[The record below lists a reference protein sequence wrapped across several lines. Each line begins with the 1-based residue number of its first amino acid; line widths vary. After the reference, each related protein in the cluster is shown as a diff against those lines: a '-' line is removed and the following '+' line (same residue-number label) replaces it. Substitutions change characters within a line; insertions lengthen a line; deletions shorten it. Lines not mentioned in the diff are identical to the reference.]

1 MSSIISGLNIKNI
14 FEYNPLLSYDKFDII
29 DYQLITGI
37 SVYPNY
43 TGFGNTGL
51 CSWFNNDYLED
62 FATDGN
68 FNITGWTNK
77 VINSGNLL
85 QFSLDDNV
93 RPNVVFNEPYIT
105 LKNLEFLSGTGF
117 EHTKRTIFIAA
128 NTSSP
133 NKPNID
139 KQKIIK
145 FGPLDSPNGS
155 LQVAGTNG
163 NLQARLILDN
173 TSFFAVSPIYD
184 ETNIFTLIQDAG
196 TSLKVRQ
203 NGLEVGQI
211 NSPNAQWNS
220 SYFEIGNNPGNN
232 GINYYD
238 LFYFSGI
245 LSETQ
250 IDYYE
255 KYLFEKYFPES
266 DGLFFAKKDVPVGE
280 QYSPIFFTGKDYWTK
295 NINDLFNFNYGS
307 SANFTANLSPL
318 KMGDGYK
325 TNIVNTINT
334 LNATFNLVYDGL
346 TDAQA
351 KCLIAFFEN
360 TPESPNKSIYE
371 GFKGVT
377 TNLFNPYKSNA
388 ELYFKKANFNSSY
401 NNINKITIEAES
413 LYDSSLDYKGMHV
426 VLDEIKIKTYTETVD
441 SLTTHDVFYYPS
453 TSFIDRGYYF
463 YTGINRNSTNATGP
477 VTGPASGPFNK
488 ILIGPSESPTGTNSF
503 FTKDFYFKGD
513 LEYDINENVR
523 LFSTEMKNST
533 IEYSKDG
540 INYNILEFSVSFN
553 RRTNQEA
560 RAILKFLDDKAGFKI
575 FSYTLPQPYNK
586 TISVYCPEWNHT
598 YNFINNNDI
607 SVKFIEFKNPA
618 NPEALFNTQIKLT

>member
-1 MSSIISGLNIKNI
+1 MSSLISGLNIKNI

-68 FNITGWTNK
+68 FNITGWLNK
-77 VINSGNLL
+77 VTNSGALL

-93 RPNVVFNEPYIT
+93 RPNVQFNESYIT

-117 EHTKRTIFIAA
+117 EHTKRTIFLAVNA
-128 NTSSP
+128 SEP
-133 NKPNID
+133 NKPETD

-155 LQVAGTNG
+155 LQILGKNSYLDAK
-163 NLQARLILDN
+163 LILDN
-173 TSFFAVSPIYD
+173 TQFNAASPIYN
-184 ETNIFTLIQDAG
+184 ENNIFTLIQDSSS
-196 TSLKVRQ
+196 TLKVRQ
-203 NGLEVGQI
+203 NGLEIGQI
-211 NSPNAQWNS
+211 TPNAQWNS
-220 SYFEIGNNPGNN
+220 SYFEIGNNPNNN

-245 LSETQ
+245 LSETE

-280 QYSPIFFTGKDYWTK
+280 EYSPIFFTGKDYWTK

-318 KMGDGYK
+318 KMGDGYE

-360 TPESPNKSIYE
+360 TPESPNKSLYE

-377 TNLFNPYKSNA
+377 TNLFSPYKSDA
-388 ELYFKKANFNSSY
+388 ELYFKKINFNSSY

-413 LYDSSLDYKGMHV
+413 LYDSSLDYKGMHI

-441 SLTTHDVFYYPS
+441 FLTTHDVFYYPS
-453 TSFIDRGYYF
+453 ESFVDRGYYF
-463 YTGINRNSTNATGP
+463 YTGLNINAPSSATGP
-477 VTGPASGPFNK
+477 TNK
-488 ILIGPSESPTGTNSF
+488 IVIAPNNSPTGVNSY
-503 FTKDFYFKGD
+503 FTKNFYFKGD
-513 LEYDINENVR
+513 LEYDVNENVR

-540 INYNILEFSVSFN
+540 INYNTLEFSVSFN
-553 RRTNQEA
+553 KRTNQET
-560 RAILKFLDDKAGFKI
+560 RAILKYLDDKAGFKI

-598 YNFINNNDI
+598 YNFNNNNDI
-607 SVKFIEFKNPA
+607 SVKFIEFENPA
-618 NPEALFNTQIKLT
+618 NPRTVFNTQVILIK

>member
-14 FEYNPLLSYDKFDII
+14 SEYNTGLSYNKFDII
-29 DYQLITGI
+29 DYQFITGI
-37 SVYPNY
+37 SVYPSY

-51 CSWFNNDYLED
+51 CSWFNNDNLED

-68 FNITGWTNK
+68 FNVTGWINK
-77 VINSGNLL
+77 VINSGGLSQL
-85 QFSLDDNV
+85 SLEDNIK
-93 RPNVVFNEPYIT
+93 PNVAFNEPYIT
-105 LKNLEFLSGTGF
+105 LRNLEFLSGTGF
-117 EHTKRTIFIAA
+117 EHTKRTIFLAVNA
-128 NTSSP
+128 SEP
-133 NKPNID
+133 NKPETD

-155 LQVAGTNG
+155 LQILGKNSYFDAK
-163 NLQARLILDN
+163 LILDN
-173 TSFFAVSPIYD
+173 VQFDAASPIYN
-184 ETNIFTLIQDAG
+184 ETNIFTLIQDDSS
-196 TSLKVRQ
+196 TLKIRQ
-203 NGLEVGQI
+203 NGLQIGQI
-211 NSPNAQWNS
+211 VPNAQWDS
-220 SYFEIGNNPGNN
+220 SYFEIGNNPKNN
-232 GINYYD
+232 GIKYYD

-280 QYSPIFFTGKDYWTK
+280 QYSPIFFEGKDYWTK

-360 TPESPNKSIYE
+360 TPESPNKSLYE
-371 GFKGVT
+371 GFKGVN
-377 TNLFNPYKSNA
+377 TNLFSPYKSNA
-388 ELYFKKANFNSSY
+388 ELYFKKANFDSSY

-413 LYDSSLDYKGMHV
+413 LYDSSLDYKGMFV
-426 VLDEIKIKTYTETVD
+426 VLDENKIKTYKDSVD
-441 SLTTHDVFYYPS
+441 SLTTHDIFYYE
-453 TSFIDRGYYF
+453 SFSFNDRGYYF
-463 YTGINRNSTNATGP
+463 YTGVNRNSTNVTGP
-477 VTGPASGPFNK
+477 VTGPVSGPFDK
-488 ILIGPSESPTGTNSF
+488 ILISPSESPTGVNSF

-513 LEYDINENVR
+513 LEYDVDENVR
-523 LFSTEMKNST
+523 LFPAELKNST

-560 RAILKFLDDKAGFKI
+560 RAILKFLDDKAGFKV
-575 FSYTLPQPYNK
+575 FYYTLPQPYNK
-586 TISVYCPEWNHT
+586 KISVYCPEWNHT
-598 YNFINNNDI
+598 YNFSNNNDI

-618 NPEALFNTQIKLT
+618 NPVALFNTQIRLI

>member
-37 SVYPNY
+37 SVYPDY

-62 FATDGN
+62 FITDGN

-77 VINSGNLL
+77 VINSGALL

-93 RPNVVFNEPYIT
+93 RPNVQFNEPYIT

-117 EHTKRTIFIAA
+117 QHTKRTIFLAVNA
-128 NTSSP
+128 SEP
-133 NKPNID
+133 NRPKTD

-155 LQVAGTNG
+155 LQILGKNSHFDAK
-163 NLQARLILDN
+163 LILDN
-173 TSFFAVSPIYD
+173 TEFDAASPIYN
-184 ETNIFTLIQDAG
+184 ENNIFTLIQNDSS
-196 TSLKVRQ
+196 TLKIRQ
-203 NGLEVGQI
+203 NGLEIGQI
-211 NSPNAQWNS
+211 VPNAQWNS

-266 DGLFFAKKDVPVGE
+266 DGLLFAKKDVPVGE
-280 QYSPIFFTGKDYWTK
+280 QYSPIFFEGKDYWTK

-325 TNIVNTINT
+325 TNIVNTVNT

-360 TPESPNKSIYE
+360 TPESPNKSLYE

-377 TNLFNPYKSNA
+377 TNLFSPYKSNA

-426 VLDEIKIKTYTETVD
+426 VLDEVKIKTYTDIVD
-441 SLTTHDVFYYPS
+441 LLITNDVFYYAS
-453 TSFIDRGYYF
+453 DSFVNRGYYF
-463 YTGINRNSTNATGP
+463 YTGLNINSPSSATGP
-477 VTGPASGPFNK
+477 SSKIIIAPAN
-488 ILIGPSESPTGTNSF
+488 SPTGANSF

-560 RAILKFLDDKAGFKI
+560 RAILKYLDDKAGFKI

-598 YNFINNNDI
+598 YNFNNNNDI

-618 NPEALFNTQIKLT
+618 NPQALFNTQIRLM

>member
-1 MSSIISGLNIKNI
+1 MSSLISGLNIKNI

-62 FATDGN
+62 FVTDGN
-68 FNITGWTNK
+68 FNITGWLNK
-77 VINSGNLL
+77 VTNSGALL

-93 RPNVVFNEPYIT
+93 RPNVQFNESYIT

-117 EHTKRTIFIAA
+117 ENTKRTIFLAVNA
-128 NTSSP
+128 SEP
-133 NKPNID
+133 NKPETD

-155 LQVAGTNG
+155 LQILGKNSYLDAK
-163 NLQARLILDN
+163 LILDN
-173 TSFFAVSPIYD
+173 TQFNAASPIYN
-184 ETNIFTLIQDAG
+184 ENNIFTLIQDSSS
-196 TSLKVRQ
+196 TLKVRQ
-203 NGLEVGQI
+203 NGLEIGQI
-211 NSPNAQWNS
+211 TPNAQWNS
-220 SYFEIGNNPGNN
+220 SYFEIGNNPNNN

-245 LSETQ
+245 LSETE

-280 QYSPIFFTGKDYWTK
+280 QYSPIFFEGKDYWTK

-360 TPESPNKSIYE
+360 TPESPNKSLYE

-377 TNLFNPYKSNA
+377 TNLFSPYKSDA
-388 ELYFKKANFNSSY
+388 ELYFKKINFNSSY

-413 LYDSSLDYKGMHV
+413 LYDSSLDYKGMHI

-453 TSFIDRGYYF
+453 ESFVDRGYYF
-463 YTGINRNSTNATGP
+463 YTGLNINAPSSATGP
-477 VTGPASGPFNK
+477 TNK
-488 ILIGPSESPTGTNSF
+488 IVIAPNNSPTGVNSY
-503 FTKDFYFKGD
+503 FTKNFYFKGD
-513 LEYDINENVR
+513 LEYDVNENIR

-540 INYNILEFSVSFN
+540 INYNTLEFSVSFN
-553 RRTNQEA
+553 KRTNQET
-560 RAILKFLDDKAGFKI
+560 RAILKYLDDKAGFKI

-598 YNFINNNDI
+598 YNFNNNNDI
-607 SVKFIEFKNPA
+607 SVKFIEFENPA
-618 NPEALFNTQIKLT
+618 NPRTVFNTQVILIK

>member
-14 FEYNPLLSYDKFDII
+14 SEYNSALSYNKFDII
-29 DYQLITGI
+29 DYQFVPGI
-37 SVYPNY
+37 SVYPSY

-51 CSWFNNDYLED
+51 CSWFNNDNLED
-62 FATDGN
+62 FITDGS
-68 FNITGWTNK
+68 FNITGWINK
-77 VINSGNLL
+77 VNNSGALL
-85 QFSLDDNV
+85 QFSEDDNV
-93 RPNVVFNEPYIT
+93 RPNVQFNEPYIT

-117 EHTKRTIFIAA
+117 EHTKRTIFLAVNA
-128 NTSSP
+128 SEP
-133 NKPNID
+133 NRPKTD

-145 FGPLDSPNGS
+145 FGSSDSPNGS
-155 LQVAGTNG
+155 LQILGKNSYSNAK
-163 NLQARLILDN
+163 LILDN
-173 TSFFAVSPIYD
+173 TEFDAASPIYN
-184 ETNIFTLIQDAG
+184 ENNIFTLIQNDLS
-196 TSLKVRQ
+196 TLKIRQ
-203 NGLEVGQI
+203 NGFEIGNVV
-211 NSPNAQWNS
+211 PNAQWDS
-220 SYFEIGNNPGNN
+220 SYFEIGNNPNNN
-232 GINYYD
+232 GIKYYD

-266 DGLFFAKKDVPVGE
+266 DGLFFAKKDVPAGE

-325 TNIVNTINT
+325 TNIVNTVNT

-360 TPESPNKSIYE
+360 TPESPNKSLYE

-377 TNLFNPYKSNA
+377 TNLFSPYKSNA

-426 VLDEIKIKTYTETVD
+426 VLDEVKIKTYTDVVN
-441 SLTTHDVFYYPS
+441 SLITNDVFYYPS
-453 TSFIDRGYYF
+453 NSFIDRGYYF
-463 YTGINRNSTNATGP
+463 YTGASINDESFTPIT
-477 VTGPASGPFNK
+477 K
-488 ILIGPSESPTGTNSF
+488 IVILPENSPTGANSF
-503 FTKDFYFKGD
+503 FTKNFYFKGD

-523 LFSTEMKNST
+523 LFSTDMKNST

-540 INYNILEFSVSFN
+540 INYNSLEFSVSFN
-553 RRTNQEA
+553 KRTNQEA
-560 RAILKFLDDKAGFKI
+560 RAILKYLDDKAGFKI

-586 TISVYCPEWNHT
+586 TIFVYCPEWNHT

-607 SVKFIEFKNPA
+607 SVKFIEFENPV
-618 NPEALFNTQIKLT
+618 NPKTVFNTQIILIK

>member
-14 FEYNPLLSYDKFDII
+14 SEYNSALSYNKFDII
-29 DYQLITGI
+29 DYHLITGI
-37 SVYPNY
+37 SVYPDY

-51 CSWFNNDYLED
+51 CGWFNNDYLEN
-62 FATDGN
+62 FITDGS
-68 FNITGWTNK
+68 FNITGWINK
-77 VINSGNLL
+77 VNNSGALL
-85 QFSLDDNV
+85 QFSEDDNV
-93 RPNVVFNEPYIT
+93 RPNVQFNEPYIT

-117 EHTKRTIFIAA
+117 EHTKRTIFLAVNA
-128 NTSSP
+128 SEP
-133 NKPNID
+133 NRPKTD

-145 FGPLDSPNGS
+145 FGSSDSPNGS
-155 LQVAGTNG
+155 LQILGKNSYSDAK
-163 NLQARLILDN
+163 LILDI
-173 TSFFAVSPIYD
+173 TEFDAASPIYN
-184 ETNIFTLIQDAG
+184 ENNIFTLIQNDLS
-196 TSLKVRQ
+196 SLKIRQ
-203 NGLEVGQI
+203 NGFEIGNVV
-211 NSPNAQWNS
+211 PNAQWDS
-220 SYFEIGNNPGNN
+220 SYFEIGNNPNNN
-232 GINYYD
+232 GIKYYD

-245 LSETQ
+245 LSEAQ

-325 TNIVNTINT
+325 TNIVNTVNT

-360 TPESPNKSIYE
+360 TPESPNKSLYE

-377 TNLFNPYKSNA
+377 TNLFSPYKSNA

-413 LYDSSLDYKGMHV
+413 LYDSSLDYKGMYV
-426 VLDEIKIKTYTETVD
+426 VLDEIKIKTYAETVD

-463 YTGINRNSTNATGP
+463 YTGASINDESFTPIT
-477 VTGPASGPFNK
+477 K
-488 ILIGPSESPTGTNSF
+488 IVILPENSPTGANSF
-503 FTKDFYFKGD
+503 FTKNFYFKGD

-523 LFSTEMKNST
+523 LFSTDMKNST

-540 INYNILEFSVSFN
+540 INYNSLEFSVSFN
-553 RRTNQEA
+553 KRTNQEA
-560 RAILKFLDDKAGFKI
+560 RAILKYLDDKAGFKI

-586 TISVYCPEWNHT
+586 TIFVYCPEWNHT

-607 SVKFIEFKNPA
+607 SVKFIEFENPVI
-618 NPEALFNTQIKLT
+618 PKTVFNTQIILIK

>member
-1 MSSIISGLNIKNI
+1 MSSLISGLNIKNI

-37 SVYPNY
+37 SVYPDY

-51 CSWFNNDYLED
+51 CGWFNNDYLQD

-68 FNITGWTNK
+68 FNITGWINK
-77 VINSGNLL
+77 VTNSGDLL
-85 QFSLDDNV
+85 QFSLDENV
-93 RPNVVFNEPYIT
+93 RPDVEFNEPYIT

-117 EHTKRTIFIAA
+117 EHTKRTIFLAVNA
-128 NTSSP
+128 SEP
-133 NKPNID
+133 NKPETD

-155 LQVAGTNG
+155 LQILGKNSHFDAK
-163 NLQARLILDN
+163 LILDN
-173 TSFFAVSPIYD
+173 TQFDAASPIYN
-184 ETNIFTLIQDAG
+184 ENNIFTLIQDASS
-196 TSLKVRQ
+196 TLKIRQ
-203 NGLEVGQI
+203 NGLEIGQI
-211 NSPNAQWNS
+211 VPNAQWNS
-220 SYFEIGNNPGNN
+220 SYFEIGNNPNNN
-232 GINYYD
+232 GIKYYD

-245 LSETQ
+245 LSETE

-266 DGLFFAKKDVPVGE
+266 DGLLFAKKDVPAGE
-280 QYSPIFFTGKDYWTK
+280 QYSPIFFEGKDYWTK

-307 SANFTANLSPL
+307 SVNFTANLSPL

-360 TPESPNKSIYE
+360 TPESPNKSLYE

-388 ELYFKKANFNSSY
+388 ELYFKKINFNSSY

-426 VLDEIKIKTYTETVD
+426 VLDEVKIKTYTDVVD
-441 SLTTHDVFYYPS
+441 LLTTNDVFYYPS
-453 TSFIDRGYYF
+453 DSFTNRGYYF
-463 YTGINRNSTNATGP
+463 YTGLNINPPSSATGP
-477 VTGPASGPFNK
+477 SSKIIIAPAN
-488 ILIGPSESPTGTNSF
+488 SPTGANSF
-503 FTKDFYFKGD
+503 FTKNFYFKGD
-513 LEYDINENVR
+513 LEYDINENIR
-523 LFSTEMKNST
+523 LFSTDMKNST

-540 INYNILEFSVSFN
+540 INYNNLEFTVSFN
-553 RRTNQEA
+553 KRTNQEA
-560 RAILKFLDDKAGFKI
+560 RAILKYLDDKAGFKI

-598 YNFINNNDI
+598 YNFNNNNDI
-607 SVKFIEFKNPA
+607 SVKFIEFENPA
-618 NPEALFNTQIKLT
+618 NPTTLFNTQIILIK

>member
-37 SVYPNY
+37 SVYPDY

-62 FATDGN
+62 FITDGN

-77 VINSGNLL
+77 VTNSGNLL

-128 NTSSP
+128 NASSP
-133 NKPNID
+133 NKPNTD

-163 NLQARLILDN
+163 NLQARLILDS

-184 ETNIFTLIQDAG
+184 ETNIFTLIQDGG

-280 QYSPIFFTGKDYWTK
+280 QYSPIFFTGKDYWTR

-307 SANFTANLSPL
+307 SASFTANLSPL

-325 TNIVNTINT
+325 TNIVNTVNT

-360 TPESPNKSIYE
+360 TPESPNKSLYE

-388 ELYFKKANFNSSY
+388 ELYFKKINFNSSY

-426 VLDEIKIKTYTETVD
+426 VLDEVKIKTYTDVVD
-441 SLTTHDVFYYPS
+441 LLTTNDVFYYPS
-453 TSFIDRGYYF
+453 DSFANRGYYF
-463 YTGINRNSTNATGP
+463 YTGLNINPPSSATGP
-477 VTGPASGPFNK
+477 SSKIIIAPAN
-488 ILIGPSESPTGTNSF
+488 SPTGANSF
-503 FTKDFYFKGD
+503 FTKNFYFKGD
-513 LEYDINENVR
+513 LEYDVNENIR

-560 RAILKFLDDKAGFKI
+560 RAILKYLDDKAGFKI

-598 YNFINNNDI
+598 YNFNNNNDI

-618 NPEALFNTQIKLT
+618 NPEALFNTQIRLM

>member
-14 FEYNPLLSYDKFDII
+14 FEYDPLLAYDKFDII
-29 DYQLITGI
+29 DYQLVPGI

-51 CSWFNNDYLED
+51 CSWFNNDYLEN
-62 FATDGN
+62 FITDGN
-68 FNITGWTNK
+68 FNVTGWINK

-85 QFSLDDNV
+85 QLSSDDNV
-93 RPNVVFNEPYIT
+93 RPNVQFNEPYIT
-105 LKNLEFLSGTGF
+105 LKDLELLSGSGF
-117 EHTKRTIFIAA
+117 QHTKRTIFLAVNA
-128 NTSSP
+128 SEP
-133 NKPNID
+133 NKPKTD

-155 LQVAGTNG
+155 LQILGKNSYFDA
-163 NLQARLILDN
+163 QLILDN
-173 TSFFAVSPIYD
+173 VQFNAASPIYN
-184 ETNIFTLIQDAG
+184 ENNIFTLIQDDLS
-196 TSLKVRQ
+196 SLKIRQ
-203 NGLEVGQI
+203 NGLQIGQI
-211 NSPNAQWNS
+211 VPNAQWNS
-220 SYFEIGNNPGNN
+220 SYFEIGNNPKNN
-232 GINYYD
+232 GIKYYD

-280 QYSPIFFTGKDYWTK
+280 QYSPIFFIGKDYWTK

-360 TPESPNKSIYE
+360 TPESPNKSLYE

-377 TNLFNPYKSNA
+377 TNLFSPYKSDA
-388 ELYFKKANFNSSY
+388 ELYFKKINFNSSY

-413 LYDSSLDYKGMHV
+413 LYDSSLDYKGMFV
-426 VLDEIKIKTYTETVD
+426 VLDEKNIKTYESVV
-441 SLTTHDVFYYPS
+441 SSILTNDVFYFES
-453 TSFIDRGYYF
+453 DNFFDRGYYF
-463 YTGINRNSTNATGP
+463 YTGLNINDSNGSSTN
-477 VTGPASGPFNK
+477 NK
-488 ILIGPSESPTGTNSF
+488 IIILPENSPTGITSF
-503 FTKDFYFKGD
+503 FTKNFYFKGD

-540 INYNILEFSVSFN
+540 INYNSLEFTVSFKK
-553 RRTNQEA
+553 RTNQEA
-560 RAILKFLDDKAGFKI
+560 KAILKYLDDKAGFKI

-607 SVKFIEFKNPA
+607 SVKFIEFENPA
-618 NPEALFNTQIKLT
+618 NPTTDFNTQIILIK

>member
-14 FEYNPLLSYDKFDII
+14 FEYDPLLSYDKFDII

-51 CSWFNNDYLED
+51 CSWFNNDYLQD

-68 FNITGWTNK
+68 FNITGWINK
-77 VINSGNLL
+77 VTNSGDLL
-85 QFSLDDNV
+85 QFSLDENV
-93 RPNVVFNEPYIT
+93 RPDVQFNEPYIT

-117 EHTKRTIFIAA
+117 EHTKRTIFLAVNA
-128 NTSSP
+128 SEP
-133 NKPNID
+133 NKPETD

-155 LQVAGTNG
+155 LQILGKNSHFDAK
-163 NLQARLILDN
+163 LILDN
-173 TSFFAVSPIYD
+173 TQFDAASPIYN
-184 ETNIFTLIQDAG
+184 ENNIFTLIQDASS
-196 TSLKVRQ
+196 TLKIRQ
-203 NGLEVGQI
+203 NGLEIGQVV
-211 NSPNAQWNS
+211 PNAQWNS
-220 SYFEIGNNPGNN
+220 SYFEIGNNPNNN
-232 GINYYD
+232 GIKYYD

-245 LSETQ
+245 LSETE

-266 DGLFFAKKDVPVGE
+266 DGLLFAKKDVPAGE

-325 TNIVNTINT
+325 TNIVNTVNT

-360 TPESPNKSIYE
+360 TPESPNKSLYE

-388 ELYFKKANFNSSY
+388 ELYFKKINFNSSY

-426 VLDEIKIKTYTETVD
+426 VLDEVKIKTYTDVVD
-441 SLTTHDVFYYPS
+441 LLTTNDVFYYPS
-453 TSFIDRGYYF
+453 DSFANRGYYF
-463 YTGINRNSTNATGP
+463 YTGLNINPPSSATGP
-477 VTGPASGPFNK
+477 SSK
-488 ILIGPSESPTGTNSF
+488 II
-503 FTKDFYFKGD
+503 
-513 LEYDINENVR
+513 I
-523 LFSTEMKNST
+523 
-533 IEYSKDG
+533 
-540 INYNILEFSVSFN
+540 
-553 RRTNQEA
+553 A
-560 RAILKFLDDKAGFKI
+560 
-575 FSYTLPQPYNK
+575 
-586 TISVYCPEWNHT
+586 
-598 YNFINNNDI
+598 
-607 SVKFIEFKNPA
+607 PA
-618 NPEALFNTQIKLT
+618 NRKWMSLRRCQ

>member
-14 FEYNPLLSYDKFDII
+14 FEYDPLLSYDKFDII

-37 SVYPNY
+37 SVYPDY

-51 CSWFNNDYLED
+51 CGWFNNDYLEN
-62 FATDGN
+62 FITDGS
-68 FNITGWTNK
+68 FNITGWINK
-77 VINSGNLL
+77 VNNSGALL
-85 QFSLDDNV
+85 QFSEDDNV
-93 RPNVVFNEPYIT
+93 RPNVQFNEPYIT

-117 EHTKRTIFIAA
+117 EHTKRTIFLAVNA
-128 NTSSP
+128 SEP
-133 NKPNID
+133 NRPKTD

-145 FGPLDSPNGS
+145 FGSSDSPNGS
-155 LQVAGTNG
+155 LQILGKNSYSNAK
-163 NLQARLILDN
+163 LILDN
-173 TSFFAVSPIYD
+173 TEFDAASPIYN
-184 ETNIFTLIQDAG
+184 ENNIFTLIQNDLS
-196 TSLKVRQ
+196 TLKIRQ
-203 NGLEVGQI
+203 NGFEIGSVV
-211 NSPNAQWNS
+211 PNAQWDS
-220 SYFEIGNNPGNN
+220 SYFEIGNNPNNN
-232 GINYYD
+232 GIKYYD

-325 TNIVNTINT
+325 TNIVNTVNT

-360 TPESPNKSIYE
+360 TPESPNKSLYE

-388 ELYFKKANFNSSY
+388 ELYFKKINLNSSY

-426 VLDEIKIKTYTETVD
+426 VLDEVKIKTYTDVVN
-441 SLTTHDVFYYPS
+441 SLITNDVFYYPS
-453 TSFIDRGYYF
+453 NSFIDRGYYF
-463 YTGINRNSTNATGP
+463 YTGASINDESFTPIT
-477 VTGPASGPFNK
+477 K
-488 ILIGPSESPTGTNSF
+488 IVILPENSPTGANSF
-503 FTKDFYFKGD
+503 FTKNFYFKGD

-523 LFSTEMKNST
+523 LFSTDMKNST

-540 INYNILEFSVSFN
+540 INYNSLEFSVSFN
-553 RRTNQEA
+553 KRTNQEA
-560 RAILKFLDDKAGFKI
+560 RAILKYLDDKAGFKI

-586 TISVYCPEWNHT
+586 TIFVYCPEWNHT

-607 SVKFIEFKNPA
+607 SVKFIEFENPV
-618 NPEALFNTQIKLT
+618 NPKTVFNTQIILIK

>member
-29 DYQLITGI
+29 DYQLVPGI

-51 CSWFNNDYLED
+51 CSWFNNDYLEN
-62 FATDGN
+62 FITDGN
-68 FNITGWTNK
+68 FNVTGWINK
-77 VINSGNLL
+77 VINSGDLL
-85 QFSLDDNV
+85 QLSSDDNV
-93 RPNVVFNEPYIT
+93 RPNVQFNEPYIT
-105 LKNLEFLSGTGF
+105 LKDLELLSGSGF
-117 EHTKRTIFIAA
+117 QHTKRTIFLAVNA
-128 NTSSP
+128 SEP
-133 NKPNID
+133 NKPKTD

-155 LQVAGTNG
+155 LQILGKNSYFDA
-163 NLQARLILDN
+163 QLILDN
-173 TSFFAVSPIYD
+173 VQFNAASPIYN
-184 ETNIFTLIQDAG
+184 ENNIFTLIQDDLS
-196 TSLKVRQ
+196 SLKIRQ
-203 NGLEVGQI
+203 NGLQIGQI
-211 NSPNAQWNS
+211 VPNAQWNS
-220 SYFEIGNNPGNN
+220 SYFEIGNNPKNN
-232 GINYYD
+232 GIKYYD

-280 QYSPIFFTGKDYWTK
+280 QYSPIFFIGKDYWTK

-360 TPESPNKSIYE
+360 TPESPNKSLYE

-377 TNLFNPYKSNA
+377 TNLFSPYKSDT
-388 ELYFKKANFNSSY
+388 ELYFKKINFNSSY

-426 VLDEIKIKTYTETVD
+426 VLDEIKIKTYTEIVD
-441 SLTTHDVFYYPS
+441 SLNTHDVFYYPS
-453 TSFIDRGYYF
+453 ESFVDRGYYF
-463 YTGINRNSTNATGP
+463 YTGLNINDSNGSSTN
-477 VTGPASGPFNK
+477 NK
-488 ILIGPSESPTGTNSF
+488 IIILPENSPTGITSF
-503 FTKDFYFKGD
+503 FTKNFYFKGD
-513 LEYDINENVR
+513 LEYDINENIR

-540 INYNILEFSVSFN
+540 INYNSLEFTVSFKK
-553 RRTNQEA
+553 RTNQEA
-560 RAILKFLDDKAGFKI
+560 KAILKYLDDKAGFKI

-607 SVKFIEFKNPA
+607 SVKFIEFENPT
-618 NPEALFNTQIKLT
+618 NPKTTFNTQIILIK

>member
-1 MSSIISGLNIKNI
+1 MSSLISGLNIKNI
-14 FEYNPLLSYDKFDII
+14 FEYDPLLSYNKFDII

-68 FNITGWTNK
+68 FNITGWINK
-77 VINSGNLL
+77 VTNSGDLL
-85 QFSLDDNV
+85 QFSLDENV
-93 RPNVVFNEPYIT
+93 RPDVKFNDPYIT

-117 EHTKRTIFIAA
+117 EHTKRTIFLGVNAYEH
-128 NTSSP
+128 
-133 NKPNID
+133 NKP
-139 KQKIIK
+139 KQSQKIIK

-155 LQVAGTNG
+155 FRISGENSNSKAKVF
-163 NLQARLILDN
+163 LDETEFN
-173 TSFFAVSPIYD
+173 AVSPIYNNF
-184 ETNIFTLIQDAG
+184 NIFTLIQDDSS
-196 TSLKVRQ
+196 SLKIRQ
-203 NGLEVGQI
+203 NGLQIGQL

-220 SYFEIGNNPGNN
+220 KYFEIGNNADNN

-245 LSETQ
+245 LSETE

-255 KYLFEKYFPES
+255 KYLFEAYNADFG
-266 DGLFFAKKDVPVGE
+266 GLFFAKQNVPVGE
-280 QYSPIFFTGKDYWTK
+280 QYSPIFFTGKNYWTK
-295 NINDLFNFNYGS
+295 DINDLFNFNYGS
-307 SANFTANLSPL
+307 SANFTANLFPL

-325 TNIVNTINT
+325 TNIVNTVNT

-360 TPESPNKSIYE
+360 TPESPNKSLYE

-388 ELYFKKANFNSSY
+388 ELYFKKINLNSSY

-426 VLDEIKIKTYTETVD
+426 VLDEVKIKTYTDVVD
-441 SLTTHDVFYYPS
+441 SLTTNDVFYYPS
-453 TSFIDRGYYF
+453 ESFVDRGYYF
-463 YTGINRNSTNATGP
+463 YTGLNINPPSSATGP
-477 VTGPASGPFNK
+477 TGPNNK
-488 ILIGPSESPTGTNSF
+488 IVIAPANSPTGANSF
-503 FTKDFYFKGD
+503 FTKNFYFKGN
-513 LEYDINENVR
+513 LEYDINENIR
-523 LFSTEMKNST
+523 LFSTDMKNST

-540 INYNILEFSVSFN
+540 INYNNLEFTISFN
-553 RRTNQEA
+553 KRTNQEA
-560 RAILKFLDDKAGFKI
+560 RAILKYLDDKAGFKI

-598 YNFINNNDI
+598 YNFNNNNDI
-607 SVKFIEFKNPA
+607 SVKFIEFENPA
-618 NPEALFNTQIKLT
+618 NPTTLFNTQIILIK

>member
-14 FEYNPLLSYDKFDII
+14 FEYDPLLSYDKFDII

-37 SVYPNY
+37 SVYPDY

-51 CSWFNNDYLED
+51 CGWFNNDYLEN
-62 FATDGN
+62 FITDGS
-68 FNITGWTNK
+68 FNITGWINK
-77 VINSGNLL
+77 VNNSGALL
-85 QFSLDDNV
+85 QFSEDDNV
-93 RPNVVFNEPYIT
+93 RPNVQFNEPYIT

-117 EHTKRTIFIAA
+117 EHTKRTIFLAVNA
-128 NTSSP
+128 SEP
-133 NKPNID
+133 NRPKTD

-145 FGPLDSPNGS
+145 FGSSDSPNGS
-155 LQVAGTNG
+155 LQILGKNSHSDAK
-163 NLQARLILDN
+163 LILDI
-173 TSFFAVSPIYD
+173 TEFDAASPIYN
-184 ETNIFTLIQDAG
+184 ENNIFTLIQNDLS
-196 TSLKVRQ
+196 SLKIRQ
-203 NGLEVGQI
+203 NGFEIGNVV
-211 NSPNAQWNS
+211 PNAQWDS
-220 SYFEIGNNPGNN
+220 SYFEIGNNPNNN
-232 GINYYD
+232 GIKYYD

-245 LSETQ
+245 LSEAQ

-325 TNIVNTINT
+325 TNIVNTVNT

-360 TPESPNKSIYE
+360 TPESPNKSLYE

-377 TNLFNPYKSNA
+377 TNLFSPYKSNA

-426 VLDEIKIKTYTETVD
+426 VLDEVKIKTYTDVVN
-441 SLTTHDVFYYPS
+441 SLITNDVFYYPS
-453 TSFIDRGYYF
+453 NSFIDRGYYF
-463 YTGINRNSTNATGP
+463 YTGASINDESFTPIT
-477 VTGPASGPFNK
+477 K
-488 ILIGPSESPTGTNSF
+488 IVILPENSPTGANSF
-503 FTKDFYFKGD
+503 FTKNFYFKGD

-523 LFSTEMKNST
+523 LFSTDMKNST

-540 INYNILEFSVSFN
+540 INYNSLEFSVSFN
-553 RRTNQEA
+553 KRTNQEA
-560 RAILKFLDDKAGFKI
+560 RAILKYLDDKAGFKI

-586 TISVYCPEWNHT
+586 TIFVYCPEWNHT

-607 SVKFIEFKNPA
+607 SVKFIEFENPV
-618 NPEALFNTQIKLT
+618 NPKTVFNTQIISIK

>member
-1 MSSIISGLNIKNI
+1 MSSFECLNSKRVDKMSSIISGLNIKNI

-37 SVYPNY
+37 SVYPDY

-51 CSWFNNDYLED
+51 CGWFNNDYLQD

-68 FNITGWTNK
+68 FNITGWINK
-77 VINSGNLL
+77 VTNSGDLL
-85 QFSLDDNV
+85 QFSLDENV
-93 RPNVVFNEPYIT
+93 RPDVEFNEPYIT

-117 EHTKRTIFIAA
+117 EHTKRTIFLAVNA
-128 NTSSP
+128 SEP
-133 NKPNID
+133 NKPETD
-139 KQKIIK
+139 KHFDAK
-145 FGPLDSPNGS
+145 
-155 LQVAGTNG
+155 
-163 NLQARLILDN
+163 LILDN
-173 TSFFAVSPIYD
+173 TQFDAASPIYN
-184 ETNIFTLIQDAG
+184 ENNIFTLIQDASS
-196 TSLKVRQ
+196 TLKIRQ
-203 NGLEVGQI
+203 NGLEIGQI
-211 NSPNAQWNS
+211 VPNAQWNS
-220 SYFEIGNNPGNN
+220 SYFEIGNNPNNN
-232 GINYYD
+232 GIKYYD

-245 LSETQ
+245 LSETE

-266 DGLFFAKKDVPVGE
+266 DGLLFAKKDVPAGE
-280 QYSPIFFTGKDYWTK
+280 QYSPIFFEGKDYWTK

-307 SANFTANLSPL
+307 SVNFTANLSPL

-325 TNIVNTINT
+325 TNIVNTVNT

-360 TPESPNKSIYE
+360 TPESPNKSLYE

-388 ELYFKKANFNSSY
+388 ELYFKKINFNSSY

-426 VLDEIKIKTYTETVD
+426 VLDEVKIKTYTDVVD
-441 SLTTHDVFYYPS
+441 LLTTNDVFYYPS
-453 TSFIDRGYYF
+453 DSFTNRGYYF
-463 YTGINRNSTNATGP
+463 YTGLNINPPSSATGP
-477 VTGPASGPFNK
+477 SSKIIIAPAN
-488 ILIGPSESPTGTNSF
+488 SPTGANSF
-503 FTKDFYFKGD
+503 FTKNFYFKGD
-513 LEYDINENVR
+513 LEYDINENIR
-523 LFSTEMKNST
+523 LFSTDMKNST

-540 INYNILEFSVSFN
+540 INYNNLEFTVSFN
-553 RRTNQEA
+553 KRTNQEA
-560 RAILKFLDDKAGFKI
+560 RAILKYLDDKAGFKI

-598 YNFINNNDI
+598 YNFNNNNDI
-607 SVKFIEFKNPA
+607 SVKFIEFENPA
-618 NPEALFNTQIKLT
+618 NPTTLFNTQIILIK